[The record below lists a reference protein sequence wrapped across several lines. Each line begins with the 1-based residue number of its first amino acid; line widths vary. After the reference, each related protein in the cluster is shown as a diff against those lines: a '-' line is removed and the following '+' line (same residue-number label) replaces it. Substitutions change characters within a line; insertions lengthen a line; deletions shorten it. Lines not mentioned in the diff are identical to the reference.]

1 MITSRQEKEKKV
13 MILLLNEL
21 ENKSS
26 NIQVDKKTREETKEA
41 ILEMLIIMIK
51 KIKTEIDN
59 DRKEENLQ
67 KKLYFLY
74 WRIKLK

>member
-26 NIQVDKKTREETKEA
+26 NIQVDKKQE
-41 ILEMLIIMIK
+41 
-51 KIKTEIDN
+51 
-59 DRKEENLQ
+59 
-67 KKLYFLY
+67 KKLKRLF
-74 WRIKLK
+74 

>member
-26 NIQVDKKTREETKEA
+26 NIQVDEKTREETKEA

-59 DRKEENLQ
+59 ARKDRESTRN
-67 KKLYFLY
+67 FTFF
-74 WRIKLK
+74 IGG

>member
-26 NIQVDKKTREETKEA
+26 NIQVDEKTREETKEA

>member
-26 NIQVDKKTREETKEA
+26 NIQVDEKTREETKEA

-59 DRKEENLQ
+59 ARKEENLQ

>member
-41 ILEMLIIMIK
+41 ILEMLIIMIT

-59 DRKEENLQ
+59 ARKNKEYTE
-67 KKLYFLY
+67 
-74 WRIKLK
+74 